1 MAPFI
6 YSYTEN
12 MTVWSI
18 KKWFRMQKFP
28 LLSFNWVKRGKVSYE
43 AKKSI
48 WKIFWL
54 DSHANFI
61 AAQVYEGQINS
72 FH

>member
-43 AKKSI
+43 MEKKAFEKFS
-48 WKIFWL
+48 
-54 DSHANFI
+54 D
-61 AAQVYEGQINS
+61 
-72 FH
+72 